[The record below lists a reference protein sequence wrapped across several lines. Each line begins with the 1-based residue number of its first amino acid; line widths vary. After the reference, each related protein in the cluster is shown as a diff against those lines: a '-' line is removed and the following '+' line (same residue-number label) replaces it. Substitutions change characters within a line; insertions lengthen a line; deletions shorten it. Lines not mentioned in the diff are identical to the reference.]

1 MRLFKQA
8 RAHAAEHETVTKRL
22 DANETRIVDMAKRLV
37 RLEAEVD
44 IYRPFFVDDEKGRE

>member
-8 RAHAAEHETVTKRL
+8 RAHKAEHETVTKRL
-22 DANETRIVDMAKRLV
+22 DANEARIVDMAKRLV

-44 IYRPFFVDDEKGRE
+44 IFRLSVVDDEKGRE